1 MNIASTRMRLFCLL
15 ALFLISCSTKEYE
28 LNLKDNLVFKNDSDS
43 PFTGESIVSSQS
55 NESLFIGKNFYNNG
69 ILKKTTFDN
78 PNMERDYFLLDN
90 FQKKSD
96 QLYYLGNSKMPFSG
110 SINLKEIENT
120 ITFKEGLLDEVDDN
134 NRFPKNLSVYKFDEN
149 KQLSLVAG
157 ARGRIEFV
165 AIINPYA
172 VNFNCL
178 RDFDYYT
185 SGNEGKISKIS
196 VEQMLKKIQD
206 KKSLSIEE
214 YSDDYS
220 FSFSIKQILEKVG
233 YGNILT
239 TFSTY
244 TKEMGYEYNSAG
256 FSTGGMRY
264 YDQLKTRDV
273 CTSSFE
279 PNFSEIGFLID
290 NKKFGTW
297 LEYDFKKNDFV
308 QIRYFDGEQTN
319 DSPKISDLKLIQP
332 IASDYNVN
340 DAYAGK
346 SYWID
351 IQNTD
356 NPSTGTKIAYSIN
369 PNETLTPKII
379 NSSLDGSVKISN
391 ENIIFFPSED
401 FYGRTASIAYQVID
415 SNGNKSNIAKI
426 NIFVNKASP
435 QNQAL
440 EIYNSSSRNKSVY
453 LNKSLE
459 GISKEINGASDKSS
473 KKKKN
478 RLFKKLGKI
487 LSD

>member
-1 MNIASTRMRLFCLL
+1 MRLFCLL

-55 NESLFIGKNFYNNG
+55 NESLFIATNFYNNG

-78 PNMERDYFLLDN
+78 PNMERVYFLLDN

-110 SINLKEIENT
+110 RIYLEKIRNT
-120 ITFKEGLLDEVDDN
+120 ITFDKGLLDEVIGSQ
-134 NRFPKNLSVYKFDEN
+134 RFPKNLSVYKFDEN

-157 ARGRIEFV
+157 SRGRIELA
-165 AIINPYA
+165 AIINPYV

-178 RDFDYYT
+178 RDFDYST
-185 SGNEGKISKIS
+185 SGNEGKTFKIS
-196 VEQMLKKIQD
+196 VDQMLKKVQD

-214 YSDDYS
+214 NNDIYLNS
-220 FSFSIKQILEKVG
+220 FSLNEILEKLG

-244 TKEMGYEYNSAG
+244 TREMGYEYNSAG

-264 YDQLKTRDV
+264 YDQLSTRDV
-273 CTSSFE
+273 CTSNFS
-279 PNFSEIGFLID
+279 PNFSEIGALID
-290 NKKFGTW
+290 NKRFGTW

-308 QIRYFDGEQTN
+308 KIRYFDGEQTN
-319 DSPKISDLKLIQP
+319 DSPKISDLNLIQP

-401 FYGRTASIAYQVID
+401 FYGRTASIAYQVVD

-435 QNQAL
+435 QD
-440 EIYNSSSRNKSVY
+440 KSVY
-453 LNKSLE
+453 LNKSLDGISEELNKSLE
-459 GISKEINGASDKSS
+459 GMSKEINGASDKSS